1 MDLEDRVS
9 LIKMRIEKFRRTYE
23 LKTDP
28 TVTIK
33 LFENKNDH
41 VWWFCFNDITN
52 TLIASKKN
60 QLIEP
65 FITVSIARLFN
76 ETFRESMVLELLWE
90 DKIDYIIN
98 DKIKETGIKK
108 ISFIKL
114 IRKYLSKK
122 LRILFN

>member
-1 MDLEDRVS
+1 MV
-9 LIKMRIEKFRRTYE
+9 
-23 LKTDP
+23 
-28 TVTIK
+28 
-33 LFENKNDH
+33 FENVNDH
-41 VWWFCFNDITN
+41 IWWFVYDDVNNYI
-52 TLIASKKN
+52 IASKKN